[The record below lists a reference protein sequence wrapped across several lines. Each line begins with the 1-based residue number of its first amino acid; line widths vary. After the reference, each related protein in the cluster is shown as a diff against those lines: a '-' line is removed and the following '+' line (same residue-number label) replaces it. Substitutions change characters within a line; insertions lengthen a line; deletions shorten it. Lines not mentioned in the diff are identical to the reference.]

1 MKREFY
7 EISYKDLLEIDM
19 LLDSDYEDDW
29 VNIFVDS
36 SLPGNGYVWL
46 QFDEEQDL
54 TSDRRIRISPE
65 FALKIWQMV
74 EETEPREVMRNH
86 IKANENFNKQYD
98 GKS

>member
-36 SLPGNGYVWL
+36 SLPGTDYIWL